1 MDGQE
6 LESNYK
12 GNQSEPLQNLYCG
25 LFYDILN
32 GVLMGIFQL
41 LWLLRSG
48 KVVGY
53 KVEMCIPNTWILKGG
68 EVLANECC

>member
-6 LESNYK
+6 LESNCK
-12 GNQSEPLQNLYCG
+12 RNQSEPLQNVYCG

-53 KVEMCIPNTWILKGG
+53 KVEISIPNTWILKDG
-68 EVLANECC
+68 EVLANKGC